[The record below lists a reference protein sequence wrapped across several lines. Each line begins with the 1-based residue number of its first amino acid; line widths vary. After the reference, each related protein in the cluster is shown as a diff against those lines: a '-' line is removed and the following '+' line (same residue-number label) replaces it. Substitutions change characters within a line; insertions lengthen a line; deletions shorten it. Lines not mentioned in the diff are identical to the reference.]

1 MDITWLDYELKV
13 QKDNLNVLQEC
24 LKKINIAIQNTD
36 YIVNSNEVTELLK
49 DVKDN
54 LDYSKNAIANL
65 EKLKSLVNT
74 QGSNSSYDFNS
85 LYESCRQ
92 LIQAAS
98 IKLNDFLLKYIKN
111 TSFLVDKSKANDTI
125 PSDLTDFNIS
135 SYSDVTEH
143 SNNTGN
149 VLIDKTTGA
158 TYHDNNVLLI
168 SEKKNKVFLPY
179 TIRDLNRILEKS
191 KTHRSI
197 QEIID
202 KKYTISLNKY
212 KSAII
217 SRFRETYNLMKK
229 REKASIADSLDFALE
244 LAFNSKLN
252 PAIITA
258 CKNLEQ
264 LEAYLDCLEINEL
277 SKFDY
282 FEIKYEFA
290 LAKR

>member
-1 MDITWLDYELKV
+1 MDVAWLEYELKL

-49 DVKDN
+49 DVKNN
-54 LDYSKNAIANL
+54 LDYSKNSIASL
-65 EKLKSLVNT
+65 EKLKSLAST
-74 QGSNSSYDFNS
+74 QSYSTSYDFTT
-85 LYESCRQ
+85 LYETCRN
-92 LIQAAS
+92 LSETSS
-98 IKLNDFLLKYIKN
+98 IKLNEFLIKYIKS
-111 TSFLVDKSKANDTI
+111 TSFFVDSSKANDTI
-125 PSDLTDFNIS
+125 PSDLTNFNIS
-135 SYSDVTEH
+135 NYSDEQEG
-143 SNNTGN
+143 SNFTGN
-149 VLIDKTTGA
+149 ELIDKLTGK

-179 TIRDLNRILEKS
+179 TIRDLNKIIEKS
-191 KTHRSI
+191 KTHRTI

-229 REKASIADSLDFALE
+229 REKATIADSLDFALE

-264 LEAYLDCLEINEL
+264 LEAYLDCLELNEL